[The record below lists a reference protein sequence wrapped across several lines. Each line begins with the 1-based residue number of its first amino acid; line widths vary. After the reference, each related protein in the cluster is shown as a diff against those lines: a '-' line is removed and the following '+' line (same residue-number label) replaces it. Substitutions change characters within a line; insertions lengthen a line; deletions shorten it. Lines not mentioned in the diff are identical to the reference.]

1 MCGIAGFTNKGK
13 LFENEEYVIRQ
24 MTEKI
29 SHRGETADG
38 YYNNEFTYLGHKRLS
53 IRDILGGAQPM
64 SFSDQNGSKYTIV
77 YNGEIYNTNEL
88 KIILDSNNVI
98 LSTTSDTEIILK
110 IYILYKER
118 CLDLIKGIFSFC
130 IYNEG
135 EDILFFARDPLGVK
149 PLFYTV
155 IGKDIIFASEMKAI
169 LCLDVFP
176 KIIDKEGI
184 CQLLGTGPVLPLGK
198 CVFKGMKEVLPGHYM
213 LFKDGNVTS
222 VRYFKIKSYKHTD
235 DINTTIS
242 KVRNLLSDSINSQLV
257 SDVPIRITAFRWS

>member
-1 MCGIAGFTNKGK
+1 MCGITGFTNKGK

-29 SHRGETADG
+29 SHRGETAEG
-38 YYNNEFTYLGHKRLS
+38 YYSAEFTYLGHKRLS
-53 IRDILGGAQPM
+53 IRDITGGAQPM
-64 SFSDQNGSKYTIV
+64 SFSDANGVKYTIV
-77 YNGEIYNTNEL
+77 YNGEIYNTDEL
-88 KIILDSNNVI
+88 KNILNNQNVV

-110 IYILYKER
+110 TYILYKER

-130 IYNEG
+130 IYNEK
-135 EDILFFARDPLGVK
+135 EDSLFFARDPLGVK

-155 IGKDIIFASEMKAI
+155 IDKDIIFASEMKAI

-176 KIIDKEGI
+176 KVIDKEGI

-213 LFKDGNVTS
+213 IFKDGNVTS

-235 DINTTIS
+235 DLDTTIS
-242 KVRNLLSDSINSQLV
+242 KVRSLLTDSINSQLV
-257 SDVPIRITAFRWS
+257 SDVPIRCSSFWWT